1 MDFLKFL
8 HRRKIPVAGI
18 NQNEIIKTKQRFE
31 HLTQLTKRL
40 DELELMSCNQFEMLK
55 VMTNELDIS
64 IWGKTKNGVFRFL
77 NQSCADK
84 ILKVSIEDALNMT
97 EADFKNDKLG
107 DVCLQSDKVVM
118 DAMATKRF
126 IEHANYETGPMWI
139 DSTKSPWIKDDK
151 LIGTVGSAKDI
162 TNVVPQ
168 NIKDK
173 YSDSGF
179 VEIDI
184 DLLLSEDKFDKI
196 LKH

>member
-1 MDFLKFL
+1 MHPL
-8 HRRKIPVAGI
+8 
-18 NQNEIIKTKQRFE
+18 
-31 HLTQLTKRL
+31 
-40 DELELMSCNQFEMLK
+40 
-55 VMTNELDIS
+55 IS
-64 IWGKTKNGVFRFL
+64 ER
-77 NQSCADK
+77 A
-84 ILKVSIEDALNMT
+84 
-97 EADFKNDKLG
+97 
-107 DVCLQSDKVVM
+107 
-118 DAMATKRF
+118 F

-184 DLLLSEDKFDKI
+184 DLLLSEDKFDEI